1 MANTIPAGLPEWVPI
16 QPQIGTIVP
25 KARYV
30 SEYLAMLPFP
40 DFADHSRH
48 RNTGTDPDAVC
59 LLAQLAIAP
68 MRFRSIA
75 MARGPG
81 SRIGRG
87 GDHTDLVAA
96 ISKVIPEG
104 RFSEASVA
112 VKRGIG

>member
-1 MANTIPAGLPEWVPI
+1 MFQNTLPCSHSRILRTIPVIETPEPTLTPFAFWPNSPSLRCVF
-16 QPQIGTIVP
+16 
-25 KARYV
+25 ARLRWRV
-30 SEYLAMLPFP
+30 
-40 DFADHSRH
+40 
-48 RNTGTDPDAVC
+48 
-59 LLAQLAIAP
+59 AQ
-68 MRFRSIA
+68 
-75 MARGPG
+75 G